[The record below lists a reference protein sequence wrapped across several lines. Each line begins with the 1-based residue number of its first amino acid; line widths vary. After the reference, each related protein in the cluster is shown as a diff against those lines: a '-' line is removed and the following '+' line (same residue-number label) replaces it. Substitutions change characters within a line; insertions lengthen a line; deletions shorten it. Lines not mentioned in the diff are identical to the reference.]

1 MASRTKPN
9 TRPASKSRSNRST
22 TTRSHPVV
30 GILMGSKS
38 DWPVMSTAAEIFE
51 SFGVPY
57 EARVLSAHRTPD
69 EAFQYAR
76 TAEERGLEAIVA
88 GAGMAAH
95 LPGVL
100 AAVTPL
106 PVLGVPLEA
115 GGLGGLDALLAI
127 VQMPKG
133 VPVATFAVGRAGAG
147 NAALFAVNLL
157 GATRPALRQRLA
169 AWRAERAAEVLA
181 QDLPAPAMS

>member
-1 MASRTKPN
+1 MPKRTTSTRRSASTK
-9 TRPASKSRSNRST
+9 RSGRAK
-22 TTRSHPVV
+22 PGPLV

-38 DWPVMSTAAEIFE
+38 DWPVMSVAAEILTE
-51 SFGVPY
+51 LGVPH

-69 EAFQYAR
+69 ETMEYAR
-76 TAEERGLEAIVA
+76 GAEARGLEAIIA

-95 LPGVL
+95 LPGVV
-100 AAVTPL
+100 AALTSL

-133 VPVATFAVGRAGAG
+133 VPVATFAVGKAGAG

-157 GATRPALRQRLA
+157 GATRPELRRRLR
-169 AWRAERAAEVLA
+169 AWRAERSAEVLG
-181 QDLPAPAMS
+181 QKLP